1 MPSRKQA
8 KPAGEP
14 PAEPKAPDRRELS
27 RAEHLAKQMLKLT
40 RDDDPAIAAGAV
52 VIFAAE
58 NIKRSAKTL
67 PEARGYLDATRVAID
82 GLLLN
87 AFPPGAKKEDAPAER
102 G

>member
-8 KPAGEP
+8 TPARPRGS
-14 PAEPKAPDRRELS
+14 AQKARDRRELS
-27 RAEHLAKQMLKLT
+27 RADHLAKAMLKLT

-67 PEARGYLDATRVAID
+67 PEARAYLEASRAAID
-82 GLLLN
+82 GLLLH
-87 AFPPGAKKEDAPAER
+87 AFPPDAQPQ
-102 G
+102 GG